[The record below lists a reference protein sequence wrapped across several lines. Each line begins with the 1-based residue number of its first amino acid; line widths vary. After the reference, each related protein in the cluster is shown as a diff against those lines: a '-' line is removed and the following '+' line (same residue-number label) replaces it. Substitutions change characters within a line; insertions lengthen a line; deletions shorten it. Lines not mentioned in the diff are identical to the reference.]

1 MKSNPPHILL
11 LNQYY
16 PPDTAATARMAALVA
31 KTLAERYR
39 VTVLTGRPSYDPTEY
54 HPYYVRRREAVDNL
68 VVERMGSTHYHRH
81 RMRRRIVNYLSY
93 LSLAV
98 PRALTID
105 ADVVLSMTDPPIA
118 GIAGAL
124 VARLKRKPFVYNIRD
139 LYPDMALAGNIVQP
153 ARWVDA
159 WEQLHRWVLRQADV
173 IIVLGEDMRERV
185 IGKGVDPNRVVVV
198 RDGAPVPSA
207 TATPDHPVVQEIRCG
222 FPFVLLHAGNLG
234 FYGAWEALIGATRL
248 LSGGDIGLVFVGD
261 GAAKPR
267 IEALASGCDR
277 VRFLPFRPL
286 AEVSYV
292 LAAADIHVVTIRRGL
307 EGVVVPSKL
316 YPILAAGRPVL
327 AVAPERS
334 DVARIVTRHGCGLV
348 ASPDEPA
355 LVAESIQSLA
365 RDRVGLEQMAGRAR
379 AVAPEYERAKQLE
392 RFVRLI
398 EQVAAS

>member
-1 MKSNPPHILL
+1 
-11 LNQYY
+11 
-16 PPDTAATARMAALVA
+16 
-31 KTLAERYR
+31 
-39 VTVLTGRPSYDPTEY
+39 
-54 HPYYVRRREAVDNL
+54 
-68 VVERMGSTHYHRH
+68 
-81 RMRRRIVNYLSY
+81 
-93 LSLAV
+93 
-98 PRALTID
+98 
-105 ADVVLSMTDPPIA
+105 
-118 GIAGAL
+118 
-124 VARLKRKPFVYNIRD
+124 
-139 LYPDMALAGNIVQP
+139 
-153 ARWVDA
+153 
-159 WEQLHRWVLRQADV
+159 
-173 IIVLGEDMRERV
+173 
-185 IGKGVDPNRVVVV
+185 
-198 RDGAPVPSA
+198 
-207 TATPDHPVVQEIRCG
+207 
-222 FPFVLLHAGNLG
+222 VLLHAGNLG